1 MMSLVT
7 VEKPD
12 HSTAS
17 TDDIN
22 AIRLRRSVALLY
34 LGKPF
39 FNELATGSYVRVQ
52 KMLGK
57 GERLAPGVSAYR
69 VARVVGIAISS
80 KTYDPWR
87 SEGGYAAALSSRGV
101 LDAAAPRTTNIYIHL
116 GIGSL
121 TQVPTKVR
129 DRITNEVTEQNLP
142 RLTEI
147 FRLSDQ
153 RITDSEWAE
162 YLSRL
167 AENRRKTEKSG
178 GTPLLEDAMPTRGIT
193 RAKVASA
200 ADLVLGGT
208 AFREDDV
215 EKSLARAEQD
225 FYAKLPRMP
234 NITYWK
240 NKYVDELAAVEA
252 EKARLPE
259 SSSAETRK
267 KIDSSI
273 TRARDH
279 LAAIA
284 VEESRRQKVITDVA
298 RAKLAAHI
306 STIAPS
312 ITAGGVVS
320 STKNITSMSAQVNAV
335 FTAANLARMA
345 LAAEDERMEVAIAP
359 GDPNSNPY
367 ERQRTNPINL
377 FRVQG
382 ITTSTSTATPVIIA
396 AATATATA
404 VPPTVPANVLPS
416 STTQKEDA
424 GFLFEEEDDEGGGA
438 ASASVV
444 EVVPQPTA
452 IVAAPVTAPVVVA
465 AGGFSLAAFRARLKA
480 TV

>member
-1 MMSLVT
+1 VPTQVKDRVTNDVT
-7 VEKPD
+7 V
-12 HSTAS
+12 
-17 TDDIN
+17 
-22 AIRLRRSVALLY
+22 
-34 LGKPF
+34 
-39 FNELATGSYVRVQ
+39 
-52 KMLGK
+52 
-57 GERLAPGVSAYR
+57 
-69 VARVVGIAISS
+69 
-80 KTYDPWR
+80 
-87 SEGGYAAALSSRGV
+87 
-101 LDAAAPRTTNIYIHL
+101 
-116 GIGSL
+116 
-121 TQVPTKVR
+121 
-129 DRITNEVTEQNLP
+129 QNLP

-167 AENRRKTEKSG
+167 AENRRKTEKNG
-178 GTPLLEDAMPTRGIT
+178 GGALLEDAMPTRGIT

-252 EKARLPE
+252 EFARLTE
-259 SSSAETRK
+259 SSAADTRK
-267 KIDSSI
+267 KLTSAI

-298 RAKLAAHI
+298 RAKLAAHS
-306 STIAPS
+306 STSAPS

-335 FTAANLARMA
+335 FAAANLARMA

-382 ITTSTSTATPVIIA
+382 IATSTATPATSA
-396 AATATATA
+396 AAA
-404 VPPTVPANVLPS
+404 PTVTTTTVPVTVLPS

-424 GFLFEEEDDEGGGA
+424 GFLFEEEDEGE
-438 ASASVV
+438 SVV
-444 EVVPQPTA
+444 EVVPQPT
-452 IVAAPVTAPVVVA
+452 VAVAPPVTAPVVAV
-465 AGGFSLAAFRARLKA
+465 GGFSLAAFRARLKA
-480 TV
+480 PLAPAPAPPAPAPA